1 MRRPALEQA
10 YPVRHPDHHTGHR
23 RPAPPAKDT
32 TEIAHLSGTYAYDGI
47 AGAAAPGWKLAVD
60 HARAHDLIRSPSAA
74 AGHLDHRP
82 TPPRPRATS
91 T

>member
-1 MRRPALEQA
+1 M
-10 YPVRHPDHHTGHR
+10 YT
-23 RPAPPAKDT
+23 
-32 TEIAHLSGTYAYDGI
+32 YDGI

-74 AGHLDHRP
+74 AGYLDNRP